1 MSVSGHHNGCA
12 PSYYRYLD
20 VAQCIALAIMTIE
33 TNELVMGTLPK
44 RILHEARL
52 LPFYQAVLAC
62 VLVISLLNIGS
73 SGLLFPPVSE
83 TQSTKT
89 RATIRV
95 ATTTVNISS
104 SSSGSSS
111 SRSVQS
117 EEPSNNVNVTVPEQD
132 GILDIISVG
141 SRLKAA
147 HQTAQH
153 DTFGQH
159 AAVRRFFRFTEDD
172 DSDRDCSSTLT
183 AAAID
188 QVVEHC
194 RQGKSGESRIAFLYR
209 QYQFKPKKHVG
220 WLCAQKRPIDGL
232 YAVLSRYQR
241 ENMENVP
248 QYLAIIDDDT
258 FLNVPA
264 LMETLRR
271 DFASTVPH
279 VVAGC
284 NTRMYAFTFPYG
296 GFGSFLSR
304 AAIQRLLKPIHCT
317 TTTTTTTTTTH
328 IADPFTRLA
337 CWRLQLNEMGE
348 RPFFRDGMSV
358 GDLMYRYASDQPYS
372 NVANW
377 TWGYCLH
384 SDHVLGYFLTSYH
397 VSVPDSELKSNL
409 SPNDSYRKNFKY
421 TALTSAYHEG
431 RQGECAH
438 EREACTVDHVVCHYI
453 EPDVMQALYHNTTFT
468 IRST

>member
-1 MSVSGHHNGCA
+1 VTEILAFGHHNNG
-12 PSYYRYLD
+12 
-20 VAQCIALAIMTIE
+20 ALRNASLLQMTIE
-33 TNELVMGTLPK
+33 TDECGVVGTVSK

-52 LPFYQAVLAC
+52 LPFYQAVLGC
-62 VLVISLLNIGS
+62 VLVISLINIGS
-73 SGLLFPPVSE
+73 TGFVLFPPVLE
-83 TQSTKT
+83 TPSTT
-89 RATIRV
+89 TSATVREV
-95 ATTTVNISS
+95 ATTTTVDLSISS
-104 SSSGSSS
+104 SSSGK
-111 SRSVQS
+111 S
-117 EEPSNNVNVTVPEQD
+117 EEPISNVTVSKPD
-132 GILDIISVG
+132 AILDIISVG
-141 SRLKAA
+141 SRRKAA
-147 HQTAQH
+147 HQAAQH
-153 DTFGQH
+153 DTFGQD
-159 AAVRRFFRFTEDD
+159 AMVRRFFRLTEDD
-172 DSDRDCSSTLT
+172 DSERDCSTTLT
-183 AAAID
+183 ASTID

-194 RQGKSGESRIAFLYR
+194 RHPKADESRIAALYR

-232 YAVLSRYQR
+232 YSVLSRYQR
-241 ENMENVP
+241 GLDDDDDLP

-258 FLNVPA
+258 FVNIQTLV
-264 LMETLRR
+264 ETLRR
-271 DFASTVPH
+271 DFMPAIPH

-304 AAIQRLLKPIHCT
+304 AALQRLLKPIYCT
-317 TTTTTTTTTTH
+317 VASSSASVSH

-348 RPFFRDGMSV
+348 LPFFRDGMSV
-358 GDLMYRYASDQPYS
+358 GDLMFRYASEQPYS

-409 SPNDSYRKNFKY
+409 QPNDSYRKNFKY
-421 TALTSAYHEG
+421 TALTSAYHQG

-438 EREACTVDHVVCHYI
+438 ERDACTVEHVVCHYI
-453 EPDVMQALYHNTTFT
+453 EPDRMKALYDNATST
-468 IRST
+468 IRT

>member
-1 MSVSGHHNGCA
+1 
-12 PSYYRYLD
+12 
-20 VAQCIALAIMTIE
+20 MTIE
-33 TNELVMGTLPK
+33 TDEWGVVGSLPK

-52 LPFYQAVLAC
+52 LPFYQAVLGC
-62 VLVISLLNIGS
+62 VLVISLINIGS
-73 SGLLFPPVSE
+73 TGFVLFPPVLE
-83 TQSTKT
+83 TQSTT
-89 RATIRV
+89 TSATVRVV
-95 ATTTVNISS
+95 ATTTADIVSS
-104 SSSGSSS
+104 SSSSSS
-111 SRSVQS
+111 SVRS
-117 EEPSNNVNVTVPEQD
+117 EELSNNVTVSKP
-132 GILDIISVG
+132 GAILDIISVG
-141 SRLKAA
+141 SRQKAA

-153 DTFGQH
+153 DTFGQD
-159 AAVRRFFRFTEDD
+159 AMVRRFFRLTEDD
-172 DSDRDCSSTLT
+172 DSERDCSTTLT
-183 AAAID
+183 ASTID

-194 RQGKSGESRIAFLYR
+194 RRPKADESRIAALYR

-232 YAVLSRYQR
+232 YSVLSRYKR
-241 ENMENVP
+241 SGLDDDDLP

-258 FLNVPA
+258 FLNVQA
-264 LMETLRR
+264 LVETLRR
-271 DFASTVPH
+271 DFLPTIPH

-304 AAIQRLLKPIHCT
+304 AALQRLLKPIYCT
-317 TTTTTTTTTTH
+317 SASSSSH

-348 RPFFRDGMSV
+348 LPFFRDGMSV
-358 GDLMYRYASDQPYS
+358 GDLMFRYASKQPYS

-409 SPNDSYRKNFKY
+409 QPNDSYRKNFKY
-421 TALTSAYHEG
+421 TALTSAYHQG
-431 RQGECAH
+431 RQGECAN
-438 EREACTVDHVVCHYI
+438 EKDACTVDHVVCHYI
-453 EPDVMQALYHNTTFT
+453 EPDMMKALYDNATST
-468 IRST
+468 IRT